1 MCVNHETR
9 LCKDIL
15 NDDVSL
21 LPLTHCFI
29 IHVAGFLNL
38 ANDAIVSQFRI
49 LQNDVIVNDFRIHT
63 NSIDKII
70 REILIRTIEVFV
82 SENRI
87 RANEAQQGPITLI
100 TWSRTL
106 ENLTQ
111 ILFIGPSLT
120 QVEESAQIPL
130 KKMQE
135 MTGMSGIWPEW
146 AESIKKKCKKWAEF
160 ERNKKCKEW
169 AEFERKKN
177 ARNER
182 NLIGIKNAGNERNLT
197 WPNERKHWNSRNR
210 ESMYTK
216 YVKKVQVNLLEPIS
230 GKFSPEQ
237 VQAWLSEKF
246 YIEQWKLVFL
256 QK

>member
-1 MCVNHETR
+1 MLMTFT
-9 LCKDIL
+9 DINRITPPHMQL
-15 NDDVSL
+15 PATIWQWLLTLVTF
-21 LPLTHCFI
+21 LPLHGKI
-29 IHVAGFLNL
+29 EY
-38 ANDAIVSQFRI
+38 
-49 LQNDVIVNDFRIHT
+49 HT
-63 NSIDKII
+63 VV
-70 REILIRTIEVFV
+70 T
-82 SENRI
+82 
-87 RANEAQQGPITLI
+87 P
-100 TWSRTL
+100 
-106 ENLTQ
+106 
-111 ILFIGPSLT
+111 T

-146 AESIKKKCKKWAEF
+146 AESIKKNARN
-160 ERNKKCKEW
+160 ERNLSGT
-169 AEFERKKN
+169 KN